1 MLIDNHGLPD
11 LVSNIY
17 LTKREREILMLLG
30 RGLNRYEVVQVL
42 KITKN
47 QLRVHIYN
55 LKQKINDPFLL

>member
-55 LKQKINDPFLL
+55 LKQKINDPFLV